1 MNYIDEQKI
10 SDLLNQT
17 KVPATT
23 QVKGILK
30 KALSLKGLSPEEVAT
45 LIGVSDETLLEELW
59 HTARVVKQSIY
70 GNRLVLFAPLYI
82 TNYCVNN
89 CLYCGFRRDNKN
101 LKRKRLSR
109 EELIEEVKALLSM
122 GHKRLLLVFGEDPR
136 GGIDD
141 VCETIRTV
149 YGVRLNGAAI
159 RRINVNIAP
168 LKKEEF
174 AQLKKEGIGTY
185 QLFQET
191 YHYETYRTMHPEGP
205 KSNYEWRITAFE
217 RAFQAGIDDLG
228 VGVLFGL
235 YDWRFEI
242 LAMLFYIQELERR
255 IGVGPHTISVPRVE
269 PALNAPVAANPPYA
283 VGDRDFKKLVAILRL
298 AVPYT
303 GIILTTREKSHLR
316 NELFPLGVSQISA
329 ASRTFPGAYRG
340 GPVQKEESQQFHLGD
355 TRSLEEVIEYVM
367 KDGILPSFCTACY
380 RMGRT
385 GVDFM
390 SLAKPGLIQ
399 KFCLPNA
406 ILTFKEYLED
416 YASDRVKALGEKV
429 IERQIEEISDVH
441 LEKEV
446 LGRLKEIEH
455 GKRDIYF

>member
-10 SDLLNQT
+10 SDLLNRIKEPT
-17 KVPATT
+17 TT
-23 QVKGILK
+23 QVRGILK
-30 KALSLKGLSPEEVAT
+30 KALSLKGLSPEEAST
-45 LIGVSDETLLEELW
+45 LISVTDPALLEELMS
-59 HTARVVKQSIY
+59 TARVVKQRIY

-89 CLYCGFRRDNKN
+89 CLYCGFRRDNKS

-109 EELIEEVKALLSM
+109 QELIEEVEALLSK
-122 GHKRLLLVFGEDPR
+122 GHKRLLLVFGEDPGR
-136 GGIDD
+136 GIDD

-149 YGVRLNGAAI
+149 YGVRLNGDAI
-159 RRINVNIAP
+159 RRINVNIAS

-174 AQLKKEGIGTY
+174 AQLKKEHIGTY

-191 YHYETYRTMHPEGP
+191 YHYETYKIMHPEGP
-205 KSNYEWRITAFE
+205 KSDYEGRMAALE
-217 RAFQAGIDDLG
+217 QAFQAGIDDLG
-228 VGVLFGL
+228 IGVLFGL

-255 IGVGPHTISVPRVE
+255 IGIGPHTISLPRVE
-269 PALNAPVAANPPYA
+269 PALNAPVAADPPYA
-283 VGDRDFKKLVAILRL
+283 VNDRDFKKLVAILRL

-303 GIILTTREKSHLR
+303 GIILTTRESPSLR
-316 NELFPLGVSQISA
+316 NELFSLGVSQISA

-340 GPVQKEESQQFHLGD
+340 ALGQKEESQQFHLGD

-380 RMGRT
+380 RTGRT
-385 GVDFM
+385 GDEFM

-399 KFCLPNA
+399 RFCLPNA
-406 ILTFKEYLED
+406 ILTLKEYLED
-416 YASDRVKALGEKV
+416 YASDRIKV
-429 IERQIEEISDVH
+429 IGENLIKQGIEEIEGENLRQETSQ
-441 LEKEV
+441 
-446 LGRLKEIEH
+446 RLKEIEN

>member
-1 MNYIDEQKI
+1 MSYIDEQKI
-10 SDLLNQT
+10 SDLSNQT
-17 KVPATT
+17 KEPTTT
-23 QVKGILK
+23 QVRDILK
-30 KALSLKGLSPEEVAT
+30 KALSLKGLSPEEVST
-45 LIGVSDETLLEELW
+45 LICVSDESLLEELW

-89 CLYCGFRRDNKN
+89 CLYCGFRRDNKD

-109 EELIEEVKALLSM
+109 QELIEEVKALLSK

-136 GGIDD
+136 GGIDNA
-141 VCETIRTV
+141 CEIIRTI
-149 YGVRLNGAAI
+149 YGVRLNGTAI

-174 AQLKKEGIGTY
+174 AQLKKEHIGTY

-191 YHYETYRTMHPEGP
+191 YHKATYEIMHPEGP
-205 KSNYEWRITAFE
+205 KSDYDGRITAFE
-217 RAFQAGIDDLG
+217 RAFQAGINDLG
-228 VGVLFGL
+228 IGVLFGL
-235 YDWRFEI
+235 FDWRFEI

-255 IGVGPHTISVPRVE
+255 VGIGPHTISVPRVE
-269 PALNAPVAANPPYA
+269 PAFNAPVAANPPYA

-303 GIILTTREKSHLR
+303 GIILTTRERPSLR
-316 NELFPLGVSQISA
+316 NELFSLGVSQISA

-340 GPVQKEESQQFHLGD
+340 GLGQKEESQQFHLGD
-355 TRSLEEVIEYVM
+355 TRRLEEVIEYVI

-380 RMGRT
+380 RAERT
-385 GVDFM
+385 GEDFM

-416 YASDRVKALGEKV
+416 YATDKVRVMGENLIKHQ
-429 IERQIEEISDVH
+429 IKEIKDASTRQETC
-441 LEKEV
+441 KK
-446 LGRLKEIEH
+446 LKEIEC